1 MNADMYIGVG
11 IAFGSACFA
20 GAQVAMTSIKA
31 RSSAKIADPDRLVFR
46 DTCDARHAGIVTELK
61 NINDTLQTVLKA
73 VSK

>member
-1 MNADMYIGVG
+1 MGSDTYIGLG

-31 RSSAKIADPDRLVFR
+31 RSSVKTVDPDRLVFK
-46 DTCDARHAGIVTELK
+46 DTCDARHSGIVTELK